1 MNIKGI
7 RLIFLLSAILIISI
21 CTNYN
26 FSNSFGVESNEVNF
40 KIYPSDSK
48 PYGISYGDWT
58 GKWSQWINSIP
69 VNENPLRD
77 TSGVNCAQKQ
87 SGPVWFLVGT
97 DGGEATRK
105 CTIPYGKSI
114 LFPVINAF
122 IGSVNNPELQS
133 ETDFRT
139 AASKLID
146 SVTHIRV
153 TIDGK
158 EIPDADIHRISS
170 PLFNLTYPENNLFN
184 VIANTTD
191 KGVSDGYWIFLE
203 PLSKGEH
210 KIHFGGSI
218 VDITPTGNVNFVTD
232 TNYESTIN

>member
-1 MNIKGI
+1 MV
-7 RLIFLLSAILIISI
+7 LFILIISI

-87 SGPVWFLVGT
+87 SGPVWFLAGT

-114 LFPVINAF
+114 LFPVI
-122 IGSVNNPELQS
+122 SVYVTAMDNPEAKTENLLR
-133 ETDFRT
+133 EKTT
-139 AASKLID
+139 KAID
-146 SVTHIRV
+146 IVTHIQSS
-153 TIDGK
+153 IDDS
-158 EIPDADIHRISS
+158 EISEADIHRISS
-170 PLFNLTYPENNLFN
+170 PLFNLTYPESNFFNLP
-184 VIANTTD
+184 ANTTD

-210 KIHFGGSI
+210 KIHLGGSVI
-218 VDITPTGNVNFVTD
+218 DITPTGNVNFVTD
-232 TNYESTIN
+232 VIYNLVIE